1 MSGTQ
6 TNGKY
11 KLQDQVDLQ
20 NFVGTVADGEAKPGM
35 VLDSAAAATA
45 AIDAMK
51 NESGV
56 EVPAVLQNLLGI
68 APDEQ
73 KIVKAIFDGV
83 NTFEREHGFRPTG
96 DLLLSAI
103 HQGHTVLD
111 SVTNSHHDQI
121 SINPNAPIVAILGA
135 MAEATPFAGYL
146 PADKGSNEARLII
159 VSHQAGSDWGDYST
173 GNLMDG
179 IAAGGAY
186 LSSSRTLELA
196 APNDT
201 ANYKFVFKKQANAGD
216 PINLLRGRSIV
227 YVNGQIAAQEVGN
240 APSTAAQVNIAGT
253 VKLAGT
259 DYAISG
265 VVKPAT
271 GEVIVTPN
279 PALPEGTVVTVE
291 SFVDYEKDASV
302 TPRMAVDASV
312 YSLFASP
319 FRAIYQ
325 ITPESRSQFANE
337 VGVDAG
343 AEAMMAVRG
352 QYAMERHYNA
362 LAKAKMIAKFSINET
377 FDFDYLRQIGEK
389 TRAQIWQ
396 DFASV
401 LGVVDQRMAE
411 ATADHGVTHLY
422 VTKNVAA
429 QLLSMPSNLFEPSG
443 ITARPGI
450 FRLGRLFGKYDVYY
464 TPKVLNEGGGGATA
478 EILAVGRSTQ
488 TARCPIIFGDAS
500 APVFE
505 QLGLAPD
512 LKSGYGFNARSFTAV
527 NPHDM
532 SAKGCALITVTN
544 LK

>member
-6 TNGKY
+6 KY
-11 KLQDQVDLQ
+11 TVQDQNDLHK
-20 NFVGTVADGEAKPGM
+20 FVKAVVASEAKPGV
-35 VLDSAAAATA
+35 VLDSAGAATA
-45 AIDAMK
+45 ALDAIK
-51 NESGV
+51 TESGANA
-56 EVPAVLQNLLGI
+56 PRVLDELLGKTD
-68 APDEQ
+68 DES
-73 KIVKAIFDGV
+73 KIIKAVFDGV
-83 NTFEREHGFRPTG
+83 ATFEREHGFLPTG

-103 HQGHTVLD
+103 HQGASVFD
-111 SVTNSHHDQI
+111 NVTNSHHDQI

-135 MAEATPFAGYL
+135 INEATPFAGYL

-159 VSHQAGSDWGDYST
+159 VSHLAGSDWGDYSAAD
-173 GNLMDG
+173 LMDG
-179 IAAGGAY
+179 VNCGGAY
-186 LSSSRTLELA
+186 LASSRTKELS

-201 ANYKFVFKKQANAGD
+201 ANYKFAFTAKASGGAAV
-216 PINLLRGRSIV
+216 NLLRGRTIV
-227 YVNGQIAAQEVGN
+227 YVNGRIAAQEVGN
-240 APSTAAQVNIAGT
+240 APSTAVTVNIAGT
-253 VKLAGT
+253 VRLDGT
-259 DYAISG
+259 DYSLSG
-265 VVKPAT
+265 SVKPAL
-271 GEVIVTPN
+271 GEVVVTPT
-279 PALPEGTVVTVE
+279 PALPNGTVVTVE
-291 SFVDYEKDASV
+291 AFVDYEKNDDV
-302 TPRMAVDASV
+302 TPRMAVDATS

-362 LAKAKMIAKFSINET
+362 LRKAKMLAKFINAET
-377 FDFDYLRQIGEK
+377 FDFAYATQIAQK

-411 ATADHGVTHLY
+411 LTADHGGTHLY
-422 VTKNVAA
+422 VTQSVAA
-429 QLLSMPSNLFEPSG
+429 QFLAMPRDLFEPSG

-450 FRLGRLFGKYDVYY
+450 YRLGRLFGKYDVYY
-464 TPKVLNEGGGGATA
+464 TPKVLNETAGGASA
-478 EILAVGRSTQ
+478 EILVVGRSTQ

-505 QLGLAPD
+505 QLGTGSD
-512 LKSGYGFNARSFTAV
+512 MKSGYGFHARSFTAV
-527 NPHDM
+527 NPHHM
-532 SAKGCALITVTN
+532 SSCGCALITVSN